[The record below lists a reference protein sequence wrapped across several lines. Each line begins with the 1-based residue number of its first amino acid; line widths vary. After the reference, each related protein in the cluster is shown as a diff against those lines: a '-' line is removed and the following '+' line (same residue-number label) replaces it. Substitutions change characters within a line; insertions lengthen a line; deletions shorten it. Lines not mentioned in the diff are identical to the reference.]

1 MNDLHDVS
9 RAIGRL
15 EEGSARARDQH
26 AVLEATME
34 RVREDVG
41 EIKARMASTDQKM
54 DSVLAGQSQL
64 NRLVSKHETAYQRA
78 IGASRVLNFIR
89 QMVPAGVVYGL
100 LELGQRVGSALF
112 R

>member
-15 EEGSARARDQH
+15 EEGAARAREQH
-26 AVLEATME
+26 TTLEATME

-41 EIKARMASTDQKM
+41 EIKGHMGRTDQKM
-54 DSVLAGQSQL
+54 DTIIAGQAQL
-64 NRLVSKHETAYQRA
+64 NLIVTKHETAYQRA
-78 IGASRVLNFIR
+78 IGASKAVLFLR
-89 QMVPAGVVYGL
+89 QMLPAGVLYGV
-100 LELGQRVGSALF
+100 LEFGQRFLGAFF

>member
-15 EEGSARARDQH
+15 EEGAARARDQH
-26 AVLEATME
+26 VILGEAME

-41 EIKARMASTDQKM
+41 EIKSRMAQTDQKI
-54 DSVLAGQSQL
+54 DTIIAGQAQMNL
-64 NRLVSKHETAYQRA
+64 IVTKHEGFVQQAV
-78 IGASRVLNFIR
+78 GASKALAFLR
-89 QMVPAGVVYGL
+89 QMIPAGVVYGL
-100 LELGQRVGSALF
+100 LEFGQRVGSVLF